1 MVSFGKMNFSY
12 KEMIKRLAQV
22 PFHYPRGKTASDII
36 HLKAKFHLDT
46 KVEDI
51 KSKCNIG

>member
-1 MVSFGKMNFSY
+1 
-12 KEMIKRLAQV
+12 MIKRLAQV
-22 PFHYPRGKTASDII
+22 PFHYLRGKTASDII
-36 HLKAKFHLDT
+36 HLKAKFRLDT